1 MKILSGRSSG
11 MAQIKTKI
19 PLIYLGLGVF
29 LLNLFIKLVNIQ
41 STPPAATYDEIIY
54 VAEAQSIVKY
64 GTDLTGTWHP
74 WDLEPSDSYYTEL
87 TSTVLTPGFVL
98 FPNNPILASK
108 FIPLLLGS
116 LLPVLLGLVAYRLRK
131 QQTVFVITAIIAT
144 LNPWIFE
151 FSRMGYDSLFSIG
164 FYSIG
169 MVLLLYLSN
178 WNKLWSL
185 LPIFLGFYQYQG
197 HKPLLAPLIL
207 ICFLF
212 LLLEKYEYKNLFKN
226 AKKILS
232 DRDLLASL
240 FVLIFS
246 ISLTVIYLIRLPEL
260 SSGERISEFSLFDR
274 DELASVVNKERR
286 LSLESPLTSF
296 FVNKYTVLS
305 KTLVGRF
312 LNSFNSERLFVEGN
326 RAVDTFTVMD
336 YGYFHLIDIGVI
348 IMALIFFFEKKRD
361 YKVLAF
367 VFSYIIIGTIPN
379 VIRTGS
385 PWIIFR
391 GGFAFLGLI
400 ILMGIGISSFI
411 NNFKFSHKALV
422 LLTYI
427 ILTIPFF
434 YVYFVRY
441 PITHATHTSFYER
454 IVASYVKR
462 NPDRRIVI
470 VPDRADATFNYL
482 ISYNQLLNNENKDQV
497 IRAASNKF
505 FEINNVEIASSC
517 PVNIADE
524 SIETTTLV
532 FLFKEPCIPN
542 NIENENTKIKSL
554 IDGGL
559 IFHVYNDKLCSK
571 YELGTYPDIKEN
583 ILNVDDL
590 SDQEF
595 CQGFFSKDL

>member
-1 MKILSGRSSG
+1 MV
-11 MAQIKTKI
+11 QNKTQV
-19 PLIYLGLGVF
+19 PLIYLGIGFF
-29 LLNLFIKLVNIQ
+29 LLNLFLKLINIQ

-87 TSTVLTPGFVL
+87 TSTVLIPGFLL

-116 LLPVLLGLVAYRLRK
+116 LLPVLLGLIAYRLRK
-131 QQTVFVITAIIAT
+131 KQAVFVITALIAT
-144 LNPWIFE
+144 LNPWIFQ

-169 MVLLLYLSN
+169 MVLLLYLKK
-178 WNKLWSL
+178 WNKLWSMFS
-185 LPIFLGFYQYQG
+185 IFIGFYQYQG

-212 LLLEKYEYKNLFKN
+212 LLFEKYDFRNLISNF
-226 AKKILS
+226 KKILS
-232 DRDLLASL
+232 DRDILASI

-246 ISLTVIYLIRLPEL
+246 ISLTVIYLIRLPGL
-260 SSGERISEFSLFDR
+260 SSGERISEFSLFDQ
-274 DELASVVNKERR
+274 DELASAVNKERR
-286 LSLESPLTSF
+286 LSLDSPVTSI

-305 KTLVGRF
+305 RTLVGRF
-312 LNSFNSERLFVEGN
+312 LNSFDPERLFIEGN

-348 IMALIFFFEKKRD
+348 AMALIFFFEKKRD

-391 GGFAFLGLI
+391 GGFAFLGLV
-400 ILMGIGISSFI
+400 ILMGIGVSSFI
-411 NNFKFSHKALV
+411 NNFKLSNKV
-422 LLTYI
+422 LLLLIYI
-427 ILTIPFF
+427 LLTIPFF

-454 IVASYVKR
+454 VVASYVKR
-462 NPDRRIVI
+462 SSDRRIII

-482 ISYNQLLNNENKDQV
+482 ISYNQLLNNENKNQV
-497 IRAASNKF
+497 IKAASTNF
-505 FEINNVEIASSC
+505 FEINNVKIASSC
-517 PVNIADE
+517 PINISEE
-524 SIETTTLV
+524 SIETTT
-532 FLFKEPCIPN
+532 FIYLFKEPCEPN
-542 NIENENTKIKSL
+542 NIENEKTKIKSL

-559 IFHVYNDKLCSK
+559 IFHVYNDKLCSQYK
-571 YELGTYPDIKEN
+571 LGTYPNIKNN
-583 ILNVDDL
+583 ILNVETL

-595 CQGFFSKDL
+595 CQEFFSKDL

>member
-1 MKILSGRSSG
+1 MV
-11 MAQIKTKI
+11 QNKTQV
-19 PLIYLGLGVF
+19 PLIYLGIGFF
-29 LLNLFIKLVNIQ
+29 LLNLFLKLINIQ

-87 TSTVLTPGFVL
+87 TSTVLIPGFLL

-116 LLPVLLGLVAYRLRK
+116 LLPVLLGLIAYRLRK
-131 QQTVFVITAIIAT
+131 KQAVFVITALIAT
-144 LNPWIFE
+144 LNPWIFQ

-169 MVLLLYLSN
+169 MVLLLYLKK
-178 WNKLWSL
+178 WNKLWSMFS
-185 LPIFLGFYQYQG
+185 IFLGFYQYQG

-212 LLLEKYEYKNLFKN
+212 LLFEKYDFRNLISNF
-226 AKKILS
+226 KKILS
-232 DRDLLASL
+232 DRDILASI

-246 ISLTVIYLIRLPEL
+246 ISLTVIYLIRLPGL
-260 SSGERISEFSLFDR
+260 SSGERISEFSLFDQ
-274 DELASVVNKERR
+274 DELASAVNKERR
-286 LSLESPLTSF
+286 LSLDSPVTSI

-305 KTLVGRF
+305 RTLVGRF
-312 LNSFNSERLFVEGN
+312 LNSFDPERLFIEGN

-348 IMALIFFFEKKRD
+348 AMALIFFFEKKRD

-391 GGFAFLGLI
+391 GGFAFLGLV
-400 ILMGIGISSFI
+400 ILMGIGVSSFI
-411 NNFKFSHKALV
+411 NNFKLSNKV
-422 LLTYI
+422 LLLLIYI
-427 ILTIPFF
+427 LLTIPFF

-454 IVASYVKR
+454 VVASYVKR
-462 NPDRRIVI
+462 SSDRRIII

-482 ISYNQLLNNENKDQV
+482 ISYNHQL
-497 IRAASNKF
+497 
-505 FEINNVEIASSC
+505 
-517 PVNIADE
+517 
-524 SIETTTLV
+524 
-532 FLFKEPCIPN
+532 
-542 NIENENTKIKSL
+542 
-554 IDGGL
+554 
-559 IFHVYNDKLCSK
+559 
-571 YELGTYPDIKEN
+571 
-583 ILNVDDL
+583 
-590 SDQEF
+590 
-595 CQGFFSKDL
+595 